1 MMTTLYTITVA
12 NEDGEV
18 LERIEF
24 VPSLLDDLLR
34 ELFGFE
40 YDPEFDEED

>member
-1 MMTTLYTITVA
+1 MTTLYTVTVA
-12 NEDGEV
+12 DEDGTV

-24 VPSLLDDLLR
+24 PPSLLDDLRR
-34 ELFGFE
+34 ELFSFE